1 MIEEF
6 DKEIDTLLRQT
17 AKGETAFAETNPDSR
32 FKIPKSKIQN
42 PKSKIH
48 PDADEI
54 SAFAENALP
63 EKLKPKYTAH
73 FAECDRC
80 RKILSNTITLNS
92 EAETVPAF
100 SVAATPKIAV
110 IKSIPWYRRLFA
122 FPNAAY
128 AMGALVVLFGG
139 FLAFTLLQ
147 NVNNSQSS
155 EVSMVSDSQ
164 PKAGGPSAASEPD
177 FSANTMSNMSIV
189 SMNSMSNSAM
199 SNSASVNMSNSST
212 MTSVV
217 SNAAAQRTNANL
229 SMANTNFLKKESP
242 LNEVEREKDLTQTK
256 PSAPTAAD
264 SAAGSVAENQSVSSK
279 QINELPRNDDKA
291 KIAQAAPSPSVE
303 TLPLNGRNMSE
314 LKSTRAKKS
323 NSNAGESRSVSG
335 RNFTRKDGVWYD
347 SAYNGQSTT
356 NISRGSNEYQKLDS
370 GLRSIAENLSGTIVV
385 VWKSKAYRI
394 Q

>member
-1 MIEEF
+1 MIEGF
-6 DKEIDTLLRQT
+6 DKEIDALLRQT

-73 FAECDRC
+73 FADCDRC
-80 RKILSNTITLNS
+80 RKILSNTISLNS
-92 EAETVPAF
+92 EAEIVPAF
-100 SVAATPKIAV
+100 SVAAPNISA
-110 IKSIPWYRRLFA
+110 IKNIPWYQRIFA

-147 NVNNSQSS
+147 NVNNSHRP

-164 PKAGGPSAASEPD
+164 PKASGPSAESEPD

-199 SNSASVNMSNSST
+199 SNSASVNT
-212 MTSVV
+212 
-217 SNAAAQRTNANL
+217 SNASASTGQKTNANL
-229 SMANTNFLKKESP
+229 SAANTNSVKKELP
-242 LNEVEREKDLTQTK
+242 LNEVERATEKDLTQAK
-256 PSAPTAAD
+256 PAAPTATD
-264 SAAGSVAENQSVSSK
+264 STAGSVADNQSVTSN
-279 QINELPRNDDKA
+279 QVAELPRNNDKA
-291 KIAQAAPSPSVE
+291 KIAQAAPSPTAVE
-303 TLPLNGRNMSE
+303 NLPLNGRTMSE
-314 LKSTRAKKS
+314 LKTTRAKNPDSK
-323 NSNAGESRSVSG
+323 AKESRPVSG

-347 SAYNGQSTT
+347 SAYNGQTTT
-356 NISRGSNEYQKLDS
+356 NISRGSNEYRKLDS
-370 GLRSIAENLSGTIVV
+370 GLRSIAENLNGTIVV
-385 VWKSKAYRI
+385 VWKSNAYRI